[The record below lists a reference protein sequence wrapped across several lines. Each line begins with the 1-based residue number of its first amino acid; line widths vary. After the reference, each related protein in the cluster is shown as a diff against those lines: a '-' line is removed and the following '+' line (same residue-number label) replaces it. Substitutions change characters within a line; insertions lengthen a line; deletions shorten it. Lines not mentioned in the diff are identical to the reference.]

1 MQEVGAEYGVTTGRR
16 RRCGWLDLVV
26 LRYSCL
32 INGYTSLNLT
42 KLDVLDNLKELK
54 VAVAYLKD
62 GQELNSFPGE
72 FRDEMGFSRQGVSFH
87 LLWKACKPNNE
98 MKRLTKDT
106 LGSFMLSLRQPT
118 SKSYRRFK

>member
-72 FRDEMGFSRQGVSFH
+72 FRDEMAFQGKVFVPH

-98 MKRLTKDT
+98 
-106 LGSFMLSLRQPT
+106 
-118 SKSYRRFK
+118 